1 MSQPWMSDRAI
12 WIRLVMAVVLV
23 GYLAIITVTHF
34 VALPL
39 QLEVPLVLT
48 GWLFLPGLYV
58 WSRLLRLDMSRRAQ
72 PRVKELLRPWALT
85 AGFGALA
92 GVVLFLAIGWDA
104 PSFCHGPVPVNCV
117 QGYHWSVENGHYY
130 HTIFEGPPVE
140 ISQNRYLQETGFF
153 LRSAAAFGVF
163 ALCLGWVAAG
173 GLRAPSKAADS
184 RSA

>member
-1 MSQPWMSDRAI
+1 MNQSWMSDRAI

-23 GYLAIITVTHF
+23 GYLAIITLTHF
-34 VALPL
+34 IALPL

-48 GWLFLPGLYV
+48 GWLFLPVLYV

-104 PSFCHGPVPVNCV
+104 PSFCHGPVPLNCV
-117 QGYHWSVENGHYY
+117 KGYHWSVESGHYY
-130 HTIFEGPPVE
+130 HTIFEGPPEE
-140 ISQNRYLQETGFF
+140 ISQNRYIQEAGFF

-184 RSA
+184 RLA